1 VTSSNDNGAELMS
14 AYLDAEL
21 DKDSVEAF
29 ESMLEESEEARQELE
44 DLRKV
49 VALVGG
55 LPKVDAP
62 EDFYEKLNRR
72 LRRRQLL
79 APEAA
84 SKLAM
89 IAIPFQVLSI
99 IVILV
104 VAALYMMAELERRP
118 TTLERDPAVTSPVDA
133 DPGQREGPRPVVP

>member
-1 VTSSNDNGAELMS
+1 MTSSNDNGAELMS

-29 ESMLEESEEARQELE
+29 ESMLEQSEDARQELE

-72 LRRRQLL
+72 LRRRQMLT
-79 APEAA
+79 PETA
-84 SKLAM
+84 SKIAM

-104 VAALYMMAELERRP
+104 VAALYMMAELDRRP
-118 TTLERDPAVTSPVDA
+118 TTLERDPAVTSPVD
-133 DPGQREGPRPVVP
+133 PGEREGPRPVVP

>member
-1 VTSSNDNGAELMS
+1 MSTPKQSSAEMIS

-21 DKDSVEAF
+21 DEHESEAF
-29 ESMLEESEEARQELE
+29 ESMLAESPDVRKELE
-44 DLRKV
+44 DLQQIV
-49 VALVGG
+49 SLVGG
-55 LPKVDAP
+55 LAEPRAP
-62 EDFYEKLNRR
+62 EDFVEKLKRR

-79 APEAA
+79 EPQTG

-104 VAALYMMAELERRP
+104 VAALYMMAELDKKP
-118 TTLERDPAVTSPVDA
+118 ASMERDPTVGVDKSVSPT
-133 DPGQREGPRPVVP
+133 PRP